1 MVKLNAMANIGN
13 SRANGPSRTSLI
25 LAFAS
30 IYLIWGSTYL
40 GIRYAVE
47 TIPPLLMM
55 AIRHSV
61 AGVVVYGWARSRG
74 AEAPTGK
81 QWVYAAI
88 AGTILFLGGHGTLA
102 WAEQKVPSGLAAL
115 LCATLPL
122 WTVLI
127 AWISRSE
134 RQLGA
139 KVWAGLMLG
148 FAGVAILI
156 GPDALRQHGSFDM
169 LATITVMFGSLSWA
183 VGTAYSHGVKLPSST
198 VLSAAMQMIA
208 GGASLYMASLFSGE
222 MAHVHPSSFTL
233 RSIAAL
239 AYLIVFGSIIAFTV
253 FTWLVSVCRPSSVST
268 YAYVNPLV
276 AVFLGWALAGEA
288 IGVHTIVATVIIL
301 AGVALVST
309 RTPHAQ
315 NDSRTQVS
323 RDELQHATA
332 D

>member
-1 MVKLNAMANIGN
+1 MVKLNAMTHRNKTP
-13 SRANGPSRTSLI
+13 ANGPSRTSLI

-61 AGVVVYGWARSRG
+61 AGIAVYAWARTRG

-127 AWISRSE
+127 AWI
-134 RQLGA
+134 A
-139 KVWAGLMLG
+139 A
-148 FAGVAILI
+148 
-156 GPDALRQHGSFDM
+156 
-169 LATITVMFGSLSWA
+169 ATSAYAVSKTRLA
-183 VGTAYSHGVKLPSST
+183 VG
-198 VLSAAMQMIA
+198 
-208 GGASLYMASLFSGE
+208 
-222 MAHVHPSSFTL
+222 
-233 RSIAAL
+233 
-239 AYLIVFGSIIAFTV
+239 
-253 FTWLVSVCRPSSVST
+253 
-268 YAYVNPLV
+268 
-276 AVFLGWALAGEA
+276 
-288 IGVHTIVATVIIL
+288 
-301 AGVALVST
+301 
-309 RTPHAQ
+309 
-315 NDSRTQVS
+315 
-323 RDELQHATA
+323 
-332 D
+332 